1 MGQDRNTM
9 TAVDAPPLDGEN
21 NFSNGHSPEQT
32 STDTTTASSERVG
45 VARATGL
52 IAIGNITSRV
62 LGLAREM
69 ILSYLFGA
77 STAVGAFKIAI
88 IVPRSLY
95 DLLIGG
101 HVNSALVPVLSDYA
115 SRKNR
120 RELWE
125 LVNLL
130 LGLVTVALLI
140 MILGLEILAPQIVRL
155 VASEKASDETI
166 RTATHLLRV
175 TAPALLFLSLFAVVS
190 GLLYALKR
198 FRWPAFAAT
207 VFNGTIVASTIIF
220 ERQLGITAAA
230 VGWLIG
236 GVVQLAI
243 QYPDLRDAPLRP
255 KLHGALTHPGIRTI
269 GLLYI
274 PVLAS
279 LGMDVLI
286 NRPFSYN
293 LASRTGVSN
302 IAYMDW
308 ATTLIQFPHGLVAT
322 AISIAVL
329 PTLSGQAARAVSEGL
344 DAFKDTLGFGLR
356 LAITLILPATF
367 GLFVLATPVVVLLFE
382 HGAFNAG
389 DTEATS
395 LALRLYLIGLPFAAI
410 DLLLVFAFYA
420 RQDTL
425 TPAIIGFVS
434 LIAYMLTA
442 LLLLNQYSF
451 YSLMIAD
458 SVKHVVHTSISWWLL
473 RRRINGLHGQHL
485 LSTTSRALLAA
496 GVMAVCSFI
505 TLYGLEK
512 LIGDGPII
520 SQLLLVVGPGSIG
533 LLVFMAV
540 GYAGGLQELRWFMR
554 FANQKIRRA

>member
-1 MGQDRNTM
+1 MGLKQEAM
-9 TAVDAPPLDGEN
+9 TPIAENVLDGN
-21 NFSNGHSPEQT
+21 S
-32 STDTTTASSERVG
+32 TTASVNLPSSDTSHETSS

-52 IAIGNITSRV
+52 IALGNISSRV

-77 STAVGAFKIAI
+77 GTAVDAFKIAI

-115 SRKNR
+115 GRENR

-140 MILGLEILAPQIVRL
+140 MILGLEILAPLIIRL
-155 VASEKASDETI
+155 VGGEASDQTI
-166 RTATHLLRV
+166 RTATDLLRV

-190 GLLYALKR
+190 GMLYGLKR
-198 FRWPAFAAT
+198 FRLPAFAAT

-236 GVVQLAI
+236 AVVQLAI

-255 KLHGALTHPGIRTI
+255 KLRGALSHPGVRTI

-279 LGMDVLI
+279 LGLDVLI

-293 LASRTGVSN
+293 LASRTGEGN
-302 IAYMDW
+302 ISYMDW

-329 PTLSGQAARAVSEGL
+329 PTLSQQAARAINEGL
-344 DAFKDTLGFGLR
+344 DAFKNTLGFGLR

-367 GLFVLATPVVVLLFE
+367 GLFVLATPVVALLFQ
-382 HGAFNAG
+382 HGAFTAS
-389 DTEATS
+389 DTDATS

-420 RQDTL
+420 QQDTL
-425 TPAIIGFVS
+425 TPALIGLVS
-434 LIAYMLTA
+434 LIAYMVTA
-442 LLLLNQYSF
+442 LLLLDHYSF

-458 SVKHVVHTSISWWLL
+458 SVKHMVHTSISWWLL
-473 RRRINGLHGQHL
+473 RRRIKGLHGQHL
-485 LSTTSRALLAA
+485 FRTTSRALVAA
-496 GVMAVCSFI
+496 GIMALCSFVVFW
-505 TLYGLEK
+505 GMEK
-512 LIGDGPII
+512 IIGSGTVIHE
-520 SQLLLVVGPGSIG
+520 LLLVVGPGTVGI
-533 LLVFMAV
+533 LVFIAV
-540 GYAGGLQELRWFMR
+540 GYLGGLQELRWFMQ
-554 FANQKIRRA
+554 FAGRRLKRIQAG

>member
-1 MGQDRNTM
+1 MGLKQEAM
-9 TAVDAPPLDGEN
+9 TPIAENVLDGN
-21 NFSNGHSPEQT
+21 S
-32 STDTTTASSERVG
+32 TTAPVNLPSSDTSHETSS

-52 IAIGNITSRV
+52 IALGNISSRV

-77 STAVGAFKIAI
+77 GSAVDAFKIAI

-115 SRKNR
+115 GRENR

-140 MILGLEILAPQIVRL
+140 MILGLEILAPLIIRL
-155 VASEKASDETI
+155 VGGEASDQTI
-166 RTATHLLRV
+166 RTATNLLRV

-190 GLLYALKR
+190 GMLYGLKR
-198 FRWPAFAAT
+198 FRLPAFAAT

-230 VGWLIG
+230 LGWLIG
-236 GVVQLAI
+236 AVVQLAI

-255 KLHGALTHPGIRTI
+255 KLRGALSHPGVRTI

-279 LGMDVLI
+279 LGLDVLI

-293 LASRTGVSN
+293 LASRTGEGN
-302 IAYMDW
+302 ISYMDW

-329 PTLSGQAARAVSEGL
+329 PTLSQQAARAINEGL
-344 DAFKDTLGFGLR
+344 DAFKNTLGFGLR

-367 GLFVLATPVVVLLFE
+367 GLFVLATPVVALLFQ
-382 HGAFNAG
+382 HGAFTAS
-389 DTEATS
+389 DTDATS

-420 RQDTL
+420 QQDTL
-425 TPAIIGFVS
+425 TPALIGLVS
-434 LIAYMLTA
+434 LIAYMVTA
-442 LLLLNQYSF
+442 LLLLDQYSF

-458 SVKHVVHTSISWWLL
+458 SVKHMVHTSISWWLL
-473 RRRINGLHGQHL
+473 RRRIRGLHGQHL
-485 LSTTSRALLAA
+485 FRTTSRALVAA
-496 GVMAVCSFI
+496 GIMALCSFVVFW
-505 TLYGLEK
+505 GMEK
-512 LIGDGPII
+512 IIGSGTVFHE
-520 SQLLLVVGPGSIG
+520 LLLVVGPGTVGI
-533 LLVFMAV
+533 LVFIAV
-540 GYAGGLQELRWFMR
+540 GYLGGLQELRWFMQ
-554 FANQKIRRA
+554 FAGRRLKRTQAG

>member
-1 MGQDRNTM
+1 MGLNQEMITPVPDNALPHDGVLPTM
-9 TAVDAPPLDGEN
+9 PSSPPAKSQE
-21 NFSNGHSPEQT
+21 T
-32 STDTTTASSERVG
+32 SS

-52 IAIGNITSRV
+52 IALGNISSRI

-77 STAVGAFKIAI
+77 GPAVDAFKIAI

-115 SRKNR
+115 GRENR

-130 LGLVTVALLI
+130 LGLVTVALLV
-140 MILGLEILAPQIVRL
+140 MILGLELLAPLIIRL
-155 VASEKASDETI
+155 VGGEASASTI
-166 RTATHLLRV
+166 RTATQLLRV

-190 GLLYALKR
+190 GMLYGLKR
-198 FRWPAFAAT
+198 FRLPAFAAT

-220 ERQLGITAAA
+220 EHQLGITAAA
-230 VGWLIG
+230 IGWLIG
-236 GVVQLAI
+236 AVVQLVI
-243 QYPDLRDAPLRP
+243 QLPDLRDAPLRP
-255 KLHGALTHPGIRTI
+255 KLRGALTHPGVRTI

-279 LGMDVLI
+279 LGLDVLI

-293 LASRTGVSN
+293 LASRTGEGN
-302 IAYMDW
+302 ISYMDW
-308 ATTLIQFPHGLVAT
+308 ATTLIQFPHGLVAS

-329 PTLSGQAARAVSEGL
+329 PTLSQQAARAVNEGL

-367 GLFVLATPVVVLLFE
+367 GLFVLATPVVSLLFQ
-382 HGAFNAG
+382 HGAFTAS

-395 LALRLYLIGLPFAAI
+395 LALRLYLIGLPFAAV

-420 RQDTL
+420 QQDTL
-425 TPAIIGFVS
+425 TPALIGLVS
-434 LIAYMLTA
+434 LIAYMITA
-442 LLLLNQYSF
+442 LLLLDHYSF

-458 SVKHVVHTSISWWLL
+458 SVKFVVHTSISWWLL
-473 RRRINGLHGQHL
+473 RRRIKGLHGQHL
-485 LSTTSRALLAA
+485 LRTTSRALLAA
-496 GVMAVCSFI
+496 GVMAVCAFAV
-505 TLYGLEK
+505 LFGLEK
-512 LIGDGPII
+512 VIGRGGII
-520 SQLLLVVGPGSIG
+520 HELLLVVGPGSVGI
-533 LLVFMAV
+533 LVFIAV
-540 GYAGGLQELRWFMR
+540 GYLGGLQELRWFMQ
-554 FANQKIRRA
+554 FAGRRLKRS

>member
-1 MGQDRNTM
+1 MGLEQEIM
-9 TAVDAPPLDGEN
+9 TPLSENALANDSTSSTTPVNPPDLD
-21 NFSNGHSPEQT
+21 T
-32 STDTTTASSERVG
+32 SHETSS

-52 IAIGNITSRV
+52 IALGNISSRI

-77 STAVGAFKIAI
+77 GTAVDAFKIAI

-115 SRKNR
+115 GRENR

-140 MILGLEILAPQIVRL
+140 MILGLELLAPQIIRL
-155 VASEKASDETI
+155 VASEEASETTI
-166 RTATHLLRV
+166 RTATDLLRV

-190 GLLYALKR
+190 GMLYSLKR
-198 FRWPAFAAT
+198 FRLPAFAAT

-230 VGWLIG
+230 VGWLVG
-236 GVVQLAI
+236 AVVQLAI
-243 QYPDLRDAPLRP
+243 QYPDLRDAPMRP
-255 KLHGALTHPGIRTI
+255 KLRGALSHPGVRTI

-279 LGMDVLI
+279 LGLDVLI

-293 LASRTGVSN
+293 LASRTGEGN
-302 IAYMDW
+302 ISYMDW

-329 PTLSGQAARAVSEGL
+329 PTLSQQAARAINEGL
-344 DAFKDTLGFGLR
+344 DAFKNTLGFGLR

-367 GLFVLATPVVVLLFE
+367 GLFVLATPVVALLFQ
-382 HGAFNAG
+382 HGAFNAS
-389 DTEATS
+389 DTDATS

-420 RQDTL
+420 QQDTL
-425 TPAIIGFVS
+425 TPALIGLVS
-434 LIAYMLTA
+434 LIAYMVTA
-442 LLLLNQYSF
+442 LLLLDQYSF

-458 SVKHVVHTSISWWLL
+458 SVKHMVHTGISWWLL
-473 RRRINGLHGQHL
+473 RRRIKGLHGQHL
-485 LSTTSRALLAA
+485 LSTTTRALLAA
-496 GVMAVCSFI
+496 SIMAACSFAVF
-505 TLYGLEK
+505 YGMDK
-512 LIGDGPII
+512 TIGSGSII
-520 SQLLLVVGPGSIG
+520 HELLLVIGPGSVGI
-533 LLVFMAV
+533 LVFIAV
-540 GYAGGLQELRWFMR
+540 GYLGGLQELRWFMQ
-554 FANQKIRRA
+554 FAGRRLKRA

>member
-1 MGQDRNTM
+1 MGLKQEAM
-9 TAVDAPPLDGEN
+9 TPIAENVLDGN
-21 NFSNGHSPEQT
+21 S
-32 STDTTTASSERVG
+32 TTASVNLPSSDTSHETSS

-52 IAIGNITSRV
+52 IALGNISSRV

-77 STAVGAFKIAI
+77 GTAVDAFKIAI

-115 SRKNR
+115 GRENR

-140 MILGLEILAPQIVRL
+140 MILGLEILAPLIIRL
-155 VASEKASDETI
+155 VGGEASDQTI
-166 RTATHLLRV
+166 RTATDLLRV

-190 GLLYALKR
+190 GMLYGLKR
-198 FRWPAFAAT
+198 FRLPAFAAT

-236 GVVQLAI
+236 AVVQLAI

-255 KLHGALTHPGIRTI
+255 KLRGALSHPGVRTI

-279 LGMDVLI
+279 LGLDVLI

-293 LASRTGVSN
+293 LASRTGEGN
-302 IAYMDW
+302 ISYMDW

-329 PTLSGQAARAVSEGL
+329 PTLSQQAARAINEGL
-344 DAFKDTLGFGLR
+344 DAFKNTLGFGLR

-367 GLFVLATPVVVLLFE
+367 GLFVLATPVVALLFQ
-382 HGAFNAG
+382 HGAFTAS
-389 DTEATS
+389 DTDATS

-420 RQDTL
+420 QQDTL
-425 TPAIIGFVS
+425 TPALIGLVS
-434 LIAYMLTA
+434 LIAYMVTA
-442 LLLLNQYSF
+442 LLLLDHYSF

-458 SVKHVVHTSISWWLL
+458 SVKHMVHTSISWWLL
-473 RRRINGLHGQHL
+473 RRRIKGLHGQHL
-485 LSTTSRALLAA
+485 FRTTSRALVAA
-496 GVMAVCSFI
+496 GIMALCSFVVFW
-505 TLYGLEK
+505 GMEK
-512 LIGDGPII
+512 IIGSGTVIHE
-520 SQLLLVVGPGSIG
+520 LLLVVGPGTVGI
-533 LLVFMAV
+533 LVFIAV
-540 GYAGGLQELRWFMR
+540 GYLGGLQELRWFMQ
-554 FANQKIRRA
+554 FAGRRLKRIQAD

>member
-1 MGQDRNTM
+1 MGLKQETM
-9 TAVDAPPLDGEN
+9 TPISENALDG
-21 NFSNGHSPEQT
+21 
-32 STDTTTASSERVG
+32 ASSTAPINSSNLDTSHETSS

-52 IAIGNITSRV
+52 IALGNISSRV

-77 STAVGAFKIAI
+77 GAAVDAFKIAI

-115 SRKNR
+115 GRENR

-140 MILGLEILAPQIVRL
+140 MILGLEILAPLIIRL
-155 VASEKASDETI
+155 VGGEASSQTI
-166 RTATHLLRV
+166 QTATNLLRV

-190 GLLYALKR
+190 GMLYGLKR
-198 FRWPAFAAT
+198 FRLPAFAAT

-230 VGWLIG
+230 LGWLIG
-236 GVVQLAI
+236 AVVQLAI

-255 KLHGALTHPGIRTI
+255 KLRGALSHPGVRTI

-279 LGMDVLI
+279 LAIDVLI
-286 NRPFSYN
+286 NRLFSYN
-293 LASRTGVSN
+293 LASRTGEGN
-302 IAYMDW
+302 ISYMDW

-329 PTLSGQAARAVSEGL
+329 PTLSQQAARAINEGL
-344 DAFKDTLGFGLR
+344 DAFKGTLGFGLR

-367 GLFVLATPVVVLLFE
+367 GLFVLATPVVALLFQ
-382 HGAFNAG
+382 HGAFTAS
-389 DTEATS
+389 DTDATS
-395 LALRLYLIGLPFAAI
+395 IALRLYLIGLPFATI

-420 RQDTL
+420 QQDTL
-425 TPAIIGFVS
+425 TPALIGLVS
-434 LIAYMLTA
+434 LIAYMVSA
-442 LLLLNQYSF
+442 LLLLDHYSF

-458 SVKHVVHTSISWWLL
+458 SVKHMVHTSISWWLL
-473 RRRINGLHGQHL
+473 RRRIKGLHGQHL
-485 LSTTSRALLAA
+485 FRTTSRALLAA
-496 GVMAVCSFI
+496 GIMALCSFAAFW
-505 TLYGLEK
+505 GMEK
-512 LIGDGPII
+512 ILGSGTVIHE
-520 SQLLLVVGPGSIG
+520 LLLVVGPGAVGI
-533 LLVFMAV
+533 LVFIAV
-540 GYAGGLQELRWFMR
+540 GYLGGLQELRWFMQ
-554 FANQKIRRA
+554 FAGRRLKRA

>member
-1 MGQDRNTM
+1 MGLKQEAM
-9 TAVDAPPLDGEN
+9 TPIAENVLDGN
-21 NFSNGHSPEQT
+21 S
-32 STDTTTASSERVG
+32 TTASVNLPTSDTSHETSS

-52 IAIGNITSRV
+52 IALGNISSRV

-77 STAVGAFKIAI
+77 GTAVDAFKIAI

-115 SRKNR
+115 GRENR

-140 MILGLEILAPQIVRL
+140 MILGLEILAPLIIRL
-155 VASEKASDETI
+155 VGGEASDQTI
-166 RTATHLLRV
+166 RTATDLLRV

-190 GLLYALKR
+190 GMLYGLKR
-198 FRWPAFAAT
+198 FRLPAFAAT

-236 GVVQLAI
+236 AVVQLAI

-255 KLHGALTHPGIRTI
+255 KLRGALSHPGVRTI

-279 LGMDVLI
+279 LGLDVLI

-293 LASRTGVSN
+293 LASRTGEGN
-302 IAYMDW
+302 ISYMDW

-329 PTLSGQAARAVSEGL
+329 PTLSQQAARAINEGL
-344 DAFKDTLGFGLR
+344 DAFKNTLGFGLR

-367 GLFVLATPVVVLLFE
+367 GLFVLATPVVALLFQ
-382 HGAFNAG
+382 HGAFTAS
-389 DTEATS
+389 DTDATS

-420 RQDTL
+420 QQDTL
-425 TPAIIGFVS
+425 TPALIGLVS
-434 LIAYMLTA
+434 LIAYMVTA
-442 LLLLNQYSF
+442 LLLLDHYSF

-458 SVKHVVHTSISWWLL
+458 SVKHMVHTSISWWLL
-473 RRRINGLHGQHL
+473 RRRIKGLHGQHL
-485 LSTTSRALLAA
+485 FRTTSRALVAA
-496 GVMAVCSFI
+496 GIMALCSFVVFW
-505 TLYGLEK
+505 GMEK
-512 LIGDGPII
+512 IIGSGTVIHE
-520 SQLLLVVGPGSIG
+520 LLLVVGPGTVGI
-533 LLVFMAV
+533 LVFIAV
-540 GYAGGLQELRWFMR
+540 GYLGGLQELRWFMQ
-554 FANQKIRRA
+554 FAGRRLKRIQAG

>member
-1 MGQDRNTM
+1 MGLQQETM
-9 TAVDAPPLDGEN
+9 TPIAENVLDG
-21 NFSNGHSPEQT
+21 SP
-32 STDTTTASSERVG
+32 TTAPTNPPNAGTSHETSS

-52 IAIGNITSRV
+52 IALGNISSRV

-77 STAVGAFKIAI
+77 GTAVDAFKIAI

-115 SRKNR
+115 GRENR

-140 MILGLEILAPQIVRL
+140 MILGLEILAPLIIRL
-155 VASEKASDETI
+155 VGGEASDQTI
-166 RTATHLLRV
+166 HTATDLLRV

-190 GLLYALKR
+190 GMLYGLKR
-198 FRWPAFAAT
+198 FRLPAFAAT

-230 VGWLIG
+230 LGWLIG
-236 GVVQLAI
+236 AVVQLAI

-255 KLHGALTHPGIRTI
+255 RLRGALSHPGVRTI

-279 LGMDVLI
+279 LGLDVLI

-293 LASRTGVSN
+293 LASRTGEGN
-302 IAYMDW
+302 ISYMDW

-329 PTLSGQAARAVSEGL
+329 PTLSQQAARAINEGL
-344 DAFKDTLGFGLR
+344 DAFKNTLGFGLR

-367 GLFVLATPVVVLLFE
+367 GLFVLATPVVALLFQ
-382 HGAFNAG
+382 HGAFTAS
-389 DTEATS
+389 DTDATS

-420 RQDTL
+420 QQDTL
-425 TPAIIGFVS
+425 TPALIGLVS
-434 LIAYMLTA
+434 LIAYMVTA
-442 LLLLNQYSF
+442 LLLLDHYSF

-458 SVKHVVHTSISWWLL
+458 SVKHMVHTSISWWLL
-473 RRRINGLHGQHL
+473 RRRIKGLHGQHL
-485 LSTTSRALLAA
+485 FRTTSRALVAA
-496 GVMAVCSFI
+496 GIMALCSFVVFW
-505 TLYGLEK
+505 GMEK
-512 LIGDGPII
+512 IIGSGTVIHE
-520 SQLLLVVGPGSIG
+520 LLLVVGPGTVGI
-533 LLVFMAV
+533 LVFIAV
-540 GYAGGLQELRWFMR
+540 GYLGGLQELRWFMQ
-554 FANQKIRRA
+554 FAGRRLKRIQAG

>member
-1 MGQDRNTM
+1 MGLKQEAM
-9 TAVDAPPLDGEN
+9 TPIAENVLDGN
-21 NFSNGHSPEQT
+21 S
-32 STDTTTASSERVG
+32 TTAPVNLPSSDTSHETSS

-52 IAIGNITSRV
+52 IALGNISSRV

-77 STAVGAFKIAI
+77 GSAVDAFKIAI

-101 HVNSALVPVLSDYA
+101 HVNSALVPVISDYA
-115 SRKNR
+115 GRENR

-140 MILGLEILAPQIVRL
+140 MILGLEILAPLIIRL
-155 VASEKASDETI
+155 VGGEASDQTI
-166 RTATHLLRV
+166 RTATNLLRV

-190 GLLYALKR
+190 GMLYGLKR
-198 FRWPAFAAT
+198 FRLPAFAAT

-230 VGWLIG
+230 LGWLIG
-236 GVVQLAI
+236 AVVQLAI

-255 KLHGALTHPGIRTI
+255 KLRGALSHPGVRTI

-279 LGMDVLI
+279 LGLDVLI

-293 LASRTGVSN
+293 LASRTGEGN
-302 IAYMDW
+302 ISYMDW

-329 PTLSGQAARAVSEGL
+329 PTLSQQAARAINEGL
-344 DAFKDTLGFGLR
+344 DAFKNTLGFGLR

-367 GLFVLATPVVVLLFE
+367 GLFVLATPVVALLFQ
-382 HGAFNAG
+382 HGAFTAS
-389 DTEATS
+389 DTDATS

-420 RQDTL
+420 QQDTL
-425 TPAIIGFVS
+425 TPALIGLVS
-434 LIAYMLTA
+434 LIAYMVTA
-442 LLLLNQYSF
+442 LLLLDHYSF

-458 SVKHVVHTSISWWLL
+458 SVKHMVHTSISWWLL
-473 RRRINGLHGQHL
+473 RRRIKGLHGQHL
-485 LSTTSRALLAA
+485 FRTTSRALVAA
-496 GVMAVCSFI
+496 GIMALCSFVVFW
-505 TLYGLEK
+505 GMEK
-512 LIGDGPII
+512 IIGSGTVFHE
-520 SQLLLVVGPGSIG
+520 LLLVVGPGTVGI
-533 LLVFMAV
+533 LVFIAV
-540 GYAGGLQELRWFMR
+540 GYLGGLQELRWFMQ
-554 FANQKIRRA
+554 FAGRRLKRTQAG

>member
-1 MGQDRNTM
+1 MGLKQEAM
-9 TAVDAPPLDGEN
+9 TPIAENVLDGN
-21 NFSNGHSPEQT
+21 S
-32 STDTTTASSERVG
+32 TTAPVNLPSSDTSHETSS

-52 IAIGNITSRV
+52 IALGNISSRV

-77 STAVGAFKIAI
+77 GSAVDAFKIAI

-115 SRKNR
+115 GRENR

-140 MILGLEILAPQIVRL
+140 MILGLELLAPLIIRL
-155 VASEKASDETI
+155 VGGEASDQTI
-166 RTATHLLRV
+166 RTATNLLRV

-190 GLLYALKR
+190 GMLYGLKR
-198 FRWPAFAAT
+198 FRLPAFAAT
-207 VFNGTIVASTIIF
+207 VFNGTIVLSTIIF

-230 VGWLIG
+230 LGWLIG
-236 GVVQLAI
+236 AVVQLAI

-255 KLHGALTHPGIRTI
+255 KLRGALSHPGVRTI

-279 LGMDVLI
+279 LGLDVLI

-293 LASRTGVSN
+293 LASRTGEGN
-302 IAYMDW
+302 ISYMDW

-329 PTLSGQAARAVSEGL
+329 PTLSQQAARAINEGL
-344 DAFKDTLGFGLR
+344 DAFKNTLGFGLR

-367 GLFVLATPVVVLLFE
+367 GLFVLATPVVALLFQ
-382 HGAFNAG
+382 HGAFTAS
-389 DTEATS
+389 DTDATS

-420 RQDTL
+420 QQDTL
-425 TPAIIGFVS
+425 TPALIGLVS
-434 LIAYMLTA
+434 LIAYMVTA
-442 LLLLNQYSF
+442 LLLLDQYSF

-458 SVKHVVHTSISWWLL
+458 SVKHMVHTSISWWLL
-473 RRRINGLHGQHL
+473 RRRIKGLHGQHL
-485 LSTTSRALLAA
+485 FRTTSRALVAA
-496 GVMAVCSFI
+496 GIMALCSFVVFW
-505 TLYGLEK
+505 GMEK
-512 LIGDGPII
+512 IIGSGTVIHE
-520 SQLLLVVGPGSIG
+520 LLLVVGPGTVGI
-533 LLVFMAV
+533 LVFIAV
-540 GYAGGLQELRWFMR
+540 GYLGGLQELRWFMQ
-554 FANQKIRRA
+554 FAGRRLKRTQAG